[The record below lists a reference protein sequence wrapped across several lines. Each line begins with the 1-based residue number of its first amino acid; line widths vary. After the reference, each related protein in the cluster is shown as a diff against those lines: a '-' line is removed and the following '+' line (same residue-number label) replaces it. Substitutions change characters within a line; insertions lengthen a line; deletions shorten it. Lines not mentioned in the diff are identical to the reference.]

1 MLVDTDVLIWYM
13 RGNPK
18 AARALESLPDRALSA
33 VTYMELV
40 EGLRNKAELKA
51 LRKTLSAWNARVL
64 PITEDISTRA
74 MFFVELHFHSAS
86 VRMADALIG
95 ATAVSNGLTL
105 LTAND
110 KHFRPL
116 GGVDI
121 QRFRP

>member
-1 MLVDTDVLIWYM
+1 M
-13 RGNPK
+13 
-18 AARALESLPDRALSA
+18 
-33 VTYMELV
+33 
-40 EGLRNKAELKA
+40 KA

-74 MFFVELHFHSAS
+74 MFFVESYFHSAS

-95 ATAVSNGLTL
+95 ARAVSKGLTL

>member
-1 MLVDTDVLIWYM
+1 M
-13 RGNPK
+13 
-18 AARALESLPDRALSA
+18 
-33 VTYMELV
+33 
-40 EGLRNKAELKA
+40 KA

-74 MFFVELHFHSAS
+74 MFFVESHFDGAS
-86 VRMADALIG
+86 VGMVDALIG
-95 ATAVSNGLTL
+95 ATAVSNGLML